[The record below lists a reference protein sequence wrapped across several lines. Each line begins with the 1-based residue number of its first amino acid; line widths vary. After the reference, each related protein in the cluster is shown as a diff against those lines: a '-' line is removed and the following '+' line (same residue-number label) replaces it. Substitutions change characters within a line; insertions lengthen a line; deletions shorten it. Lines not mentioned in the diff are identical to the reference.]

1 MGYNFKLEALRQ
13 YRNFQEDIKKK
24 ELAQAQRDRD
34 QEIEY
39 LDTLI
44 DKRYQLEQDLKSE
57 QQNSTNGPH
66 MALYDQYL
74 TRISDEITK
83 QRQKLEDAETRCKQ
97 KMGNLLQA
105 MQHRKTIEKLKE
117 KDFHTYMESLNQTE
131 QKFINEIAIN
141 QFARNHI

>member
-13 YRNFQEDIKKK
+13 YRSFQEDIKKK
-24 ELAQAQRDRD
+24 ELAQAQRYRD
-34 QEIEY
+34 QELEH
-39 LDTLI
+39 LETLT
-44 DKRYQLEQDLKSE
+44 DKRIQVEADLKSE

-74 TRISDEITK
+74 KRISIEIAA
-83 QRQKLEDAETRCKQ
+83 QREKLENAEMLCKE

-105 MQHRKTIEKLKE
+105 IQHRKTIEKLKE
-117 KDFHTYMESLNQTE
+117 KDFHLYIESLNQTE

-141 QFARNHI
+141 RFARNNI